1 MLELA
6 ISELMTTD
14 VVCCA
19 SDLDLDEVMGV
30 MTSQRIRHLPVTED
44 DRLIGIVSI
53 GDLVKYRLDELQ
65 SERDSLREYI
75 AQ

>member
-1 MLELA
+1 MLDLP

-19 SDLDLDEVMGV
+19 SDHDLDEVMGV
-30 MTSQRIRHLPVTED
+30 MTSQRIRHLPVMED